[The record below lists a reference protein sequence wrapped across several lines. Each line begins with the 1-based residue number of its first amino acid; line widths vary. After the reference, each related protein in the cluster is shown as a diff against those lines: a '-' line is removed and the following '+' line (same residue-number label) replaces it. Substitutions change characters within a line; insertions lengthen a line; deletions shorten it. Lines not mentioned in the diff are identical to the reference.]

1 MLSTI
6 LRTAASSLQTPVVFL
21 LIVLAVVT
29 VMMVGMLIAEFVGE
43 HRNFKLSVPTLID
56 DLQDLGKEP
65 REVIEGCGLLRRQ
78 RDMLLELL
86 AHPDAS
92 DGVRESL
99 AVSLVADEQHRL
111 DNRVKAS
118 ECIAKIAPML
128 GLMGTLIPL
137 GPGLVAIGEGNTE
150 ILAQSLLLAFDTTI
164 MGLAVAA
171 VAFVITLV
179 HKAWYARYMSGLEAA
194 AECVLELAGSKA
206 PSSIDAE
213 GKA

>member
-21 LIVLAVVT
+21 LIVLAIVT
-29 VMMVGMLIAEFVGE
+29 VVMLGMLIAEFVTE
-43 HRNFKLSVPTLID
+43 RRNFKLSMPALID
-56 DLQDLGKEP
+56 ELQASDADA
-65 REVIEGCGLLRRQ
+65 RQVIGACGLLNRQ
-78 RDMLLELL
+78 REALLELL
-86 AHPDAS
+86 AHPKAS
-92 DGVRESL
+92 DSVRETL
-99 AVSLVADEQHRL
+99 AVNLVAAEQHRY
-111 DNRVKAS
+111 DNRLKLS

-171 VAFVITLV
+171 VALVITLV
-179 HKAWYARYMSGLEAA
+179 HKSWYTRYMAGFEAA
-194 AECVLELAGSKA
+194 AECVLEHAASGEEA
-206 PSSIDAE
+206 
-213 GKA
+213 

>member
-29 VMMVGMLIAEFVGE
+29 VIMVGMLIAEFVGE
-43 HRNFKLSVPTLID
+43 HRNFKLCVPALID
-56 DLQDLGKEP
+56 DLQDAGKEP

-86 AHPDAS
+86 DHPAAG

-111 DNRVKAS
+111 DNRVKVS

-171 VAFVITLV
+171 VAFVVTLI
-179 HKAWYARYMSGLEAA
+179 HKAWYGRYMSGLEAA
-194 AECVLELAGSKA
+194 AECVLELAAGKDVC
-206 PSSIDAE
+206 DAGDKGE
-213 GKA
+213 A